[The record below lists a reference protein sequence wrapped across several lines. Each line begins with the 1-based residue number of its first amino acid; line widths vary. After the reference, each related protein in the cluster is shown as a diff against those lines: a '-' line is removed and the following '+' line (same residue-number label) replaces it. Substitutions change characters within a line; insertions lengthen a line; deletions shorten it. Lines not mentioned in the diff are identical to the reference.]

1 MCSIFQTLE
10 YYGYIILISV
20 MIKIPMLRK
29 ISDQCLSLCS
39 CLEDLKV
46 WLRNPISQCQK
57 ERELRLPEQCSPRR
71 CRQSQQMG
79 PEETDHPHDL
89 EVLELLGLEVVAHLN
104 RASKSGLAVVKI
116 SIDQAEDE

>member
-1 MCSIFQTLE
+1 
-10 YYGYIILISV
+10 
-20 MIKIPMLRK
+20 
-29 ISDQCLSLCS
+29 
-39 CLEDLKV
+39 
-46 WLRNPISQCQK
+46 
-57 ERELRLPEQCSPRR
+57 
-71 CRQSQQMG
+71 MG